1 MVRLLQEEGLLLVP
15 RGGALTERRRAA
27 LVLVAASLVAGWPLL
42 LPWVYD
48 THDGHYAIYNA
59 AQFHEAF
66 RDGHIP
72 VRWLPDLFGGRG
84 IPHFLYYHPLA
95 FYFVEAIRLVVPST
109 IASMKIFEL
118 LAIAAAGFSMR
129 EWLRGWLPAP
139 ASLAGAVAYVL
150 APYHL
155 VEIHVKGDPPAI
167 LAYAVAPLVP
177 MAIERA
183 ARGTRFG
190 PAGLAFASASLV
202 LSHML
207 SAMLLVPFLALW
219 AALSIRS
226 SPPRALARLAGG
238 VAAGAMLS
246 AWHWLPALAERD
258 LVHIDSPL
266 GILFFDWREQFV
278 AWWQWLSPLWG
289 YHGSFEG
296 TADDMSFQV
305 GPVHVGAVAA
315 AAVLLR
321 KRRDALARWSIA
333 TLALALAMTHPAS
346 RAVWELVPFL
356 RFVQYPWR
364 FLSVVSLAASALLGW
379 AVAQE
384 GARRL
389 VLLAAATPFVL
400 NLAFAAWER
409 NGLYA
414 ALAAWTGLAGVAAAA
429 LWNRSDRSAAATSFA
444 ITLLLA
450 SVALPWSAVPLH
462 ARLKGEPFVIPLRES
477 DLAPERVRLGIRRTT
492 ARDDYLPRSV
502 EAIPPRDPE
511 QEYLPPREAAAPEP
525 YETLSGDPV
534 VEIVSYRAH
543 RRVLAVRA
551 SVPSSFALNL
561 HEFPGWEVRIR
572 EGGAPPRFVAH
583 AWDAQGRI
591 VVPVPEGPSEV
602 EVVFVG
608 TEPRRM
614 GGWISLAGL
623 LIVGLGAGIAH
634 RTKRLSPARSAS
646 S

>member
-1 MVRLLQEEGLLLVP
+1 
-15 RGGALTERRRAA
+15 LTERHRAA
-27 LVLVAASLVAGWPLL
+27 LVLVAATLVAGWPLL

-59 AQFHEAF
+59 AQFHEAV
-66 RDGHIP
+66 RDGHLP

-84 IPHFLYYHPLA
+84 IPHFVYYHPLA
-95 FYFVEAIRLVVPST
+95 FYLVEAIRLVVPST

-118 LAIAAAGFSMR
+118 LAIAAAGFTMR
-129 EWLRGWLPAP
+129 EWLRGRLPAP
-139 ASLAGAVAYVL
+139 AALAGAVAYVL

-155 VEIHVKGDPPAI
+155 VEIHVKGDPPAM

-190 PAGLAFASASLV
+190 PAALAVTSASLV

-207 SAMLLVPFLALW
+207 SALLLIPFLALW
-219 AALSIRS
+219 AALAIRS
-226 SPPRALARLAGG
+226 APPRAAAARVAGG

-246 AWHWLPALAERD
+246 AWHWLPALAERH

-266 GILFFDWREQFV
+266 GILFFDWGEQFV

-289 YHGSFEG
+289 YHGSFAG

-305 GPVHVGAVAA
+305 GPVHLGAAVAA
-315 AAVLLR
+315 VLVLR
-321 KRRDALARWSIA
+321 RKRDALAVWSIA
-333 TLALALAMTHPAS
+333 TLVVALAMTHAAS
-346 RAVWELVPFL
+346 RALWEVLPFL

-389 VLLAAATPFVL
+389 VLFAAVTPLVLVAT
-400 NLAFAAWER
+400 FAAWER

-414 ALAAWTGLAGVAAAA
+414 ALALWTALAGIAAAV
-429 LWNRSDRSAAATSFA
+429 LWNRSDRSAASTSFA
-444 ITLLLA
+444 LTLLLSA
-450 SVALPWSAVPLH
+450 AALPWSAVPLH
-462 ARLKGEPFVIPLRES
+462 ARLKGEPFAIPLRDS

-492 ARDDYLPRSV
+492 ARDDYLPRTV
-502 EAIPPRDPE
+502 DEIPPRDPE
-511 QEYLPPREAAAPEP
+511 QEYLPPPGAAAPEP

-534 VEIVSYRAH
+534 VETVSSRAH
-543 RRVLAVRA
+543 RRVLRVRA
-551 SVPSSFALNL
+551 SVPSSLALNL
-561 HEFPGWEVRIR
+561 HEFPGWDVRIR
-572 EGGAPPRFVAH
+572 EGDDPSRVVSH
-583 AWDAQGRI
+583 AWDAEGRI
-591 VVPVPEGPSEV
+591 VVSVPGGTREV
-602 EVVFVG
+602 EVVFTS
-608 TEPRRM
+608 TEPRRT
-614 GGWISLAGL
+614 GGWISVAGL
-623 LIVGLGAGIAH
+623 LIVGLGAWIAQ
-634 RTKRLSPARSAS
+634 RTKEPSPARAAS